1 MNQTAAT
8 TARIRIELPAQG
20 EYLTVPVKDSPHP
33 ATELFELRAAVTR
46 KKKPATRHPA
56 FPVREGSAVV
66 LIHGRSPGPYTIA
79 YRREAGGKRYR
90 EMRSDFGKAKK
101 RAKEIATD
109 LANGETVRLAL
120 GPADLGS
127 YMRAREISLP
137 TGKPLE
143 LVAAEHVEATQ
154 LLNGRATIREAVKYF
169 IENCPADISN
179 KTVPEIVA
187 EMTGHQDLAGEIGER
202 WADSLKGQLKKFA
215 AKFQGPLHTV
225 RAAAINDWLREQGS
239 SPHTRLNYRGAV
251 LQLVRYARGN
261 GHLPATWDE
270 LTPALVPVPKLKQ
283 IEIKILTPEQL
294 VSLLAVAPENLVPFL
309 CIAAF
314 AGVRHEEMA
323 SKSKPRLDW
332 RDIDLE
338 AGLIYIPIG
347 VAKKGE
353 DRDVPMSPNLVAWLK
368 PYAQRN
374 GPICDLRNASNSLTR
389 AKKKAKLPAGKNE
402 TRNTLRK
409 SFISYRK
416 QIIKNIAQVADEAG
430 NSVAKIK
437 SNYKKSIPVSEAK
450 RWFDIWPTT
459 AGVIQLPLF
468 G

>member
-1 MNQTAAT
+1 MTAAAA
-8 TARIRIELPAQG
+8 TA
-20 EYLTVPVKDSPHP
+20 
-33 ATELFELRAAVTR
+33 LFELRPTVGRVPARGVRAAR
-46 KKKPATRHPA
+46 NPA
-56 FPVREGSAVV
+56 FKVCVGSVEV
-66 LIHGRSPGPYTIA
+66 PIYGRAPGPYTIA
-79 YRREAGGKRYR
+79 WREQAGGPRHR
-90 EMRSDFGKAKK
+90 VMRSDFAKAKK
-101 RAKEIATD
+101 FAKEKATD
-109 LANGETVRLAL
+109 LANGETIRLAL

-127 YMRAREISLP
+127 YMRAREVLLP
-137 TGKPLE
+137 TGIPIE
-143 LVAAEHVEATQ
+143 LAAAEYASAHAKLGGRSIAEAIDFF
-154 LLNGRATIREAVKYF
+154 L
-169 IENCPADISN
+169 ENRPAGISN

-187 EMTGHQDLAGEIGER
+187 EMLDRQDQAAEVGER
-202 WADSLKGQLKKFA
+202 WADSLKGQLKRFA
-215 AKFQGPLHTV
+215 DKFQGPLHTV
-225 RAAAINDWLREQGS
+225 RAAAINDWLRQQGS
-239 SPHTRLNYRGAV
+239 SAHTRLNYRGAV

-261 GHLPATWDE
+261 GHLPSTWNE

-294 VSLLAVAPENLVPFL
+294 VSLLAVAPQNLIPFL

-353 DRDVPMSPNLVAWLK
+353 DRNVPMSANLIAWLTPHAK
-368 PYAQRN
+368 RN
-374 GPICDLRNASNSLTR
+374 GPICDLSNASNSLTR
-389 AKKKAKLPAGKNE
+389 AKKKAKLDAGKNE

-416 QIIKNIAQVADEAG
+416 EITKNIAQVADEAG

-437 SNYKKSIPVSEAK
+437 SNYKKSIPASEAK
-450 RWFDIWPTT
+450 RWFDIWPTS